1 MNPAGTVKRM
11 RTTNVRSAAVSPTN
25 HGVPSMPKSLKEQ
38 LEAIRPRIKT
48 PAHGKTKQ
56 HKDRKKEEKKRG
68 PLK

>member
-1 MNPAGTVKRM
+1 
-11 RTTNVRSAAVSPTN
+11 
-25 HGVPSMPKSLKEQ
+25 MPKSLKEQ